1 MIQFR
6 GAKQRSTLQMKG
18 WWSSRRDEVMWGWA
32 MGRLD
37 QLKGINVERAASWPI
52 LSTFNPFIQRQG
64 YLFVWGLE
72 WELWCHG
79 ENRRKSC
86 FLLLWE
92 MGFLYSGALFLE
104 MEWKTTA
111 LLLSHFVAHIKNHLF
126 KNTISYSFPFF
137 LKAVIDSYWFVMWLI
152 DRRGG
157 FKMFKAS
164 STVASFEYLIQ
175 LVWLILH
182 SFCTGSFKDLQSI

>member
-1 MIQFR
+1 MKKTIIMIIITTFIITFTHIGICIYYNVLKEFPSAQQCCIYLHEGGVSKQFR

-18 WWSSRRDEVMWGWA
+18 WWSSSRDEVMWGWA

-37 QLKGINVERAASWPI
+37 KLKGIDLERAASWPI

-126 KNTISYSFPFF
+126 KNTISYSLFPF
-137 LKAVIDSYWFVMWLI
+137 LS
-152 DRRGG
+152 
-157 FKMFKAS
+157 
-164 STVASFEYLIQ
+164 
-175 LVWLILH
+175 
-182 SFCTGSFKDLQSI
+182 